1 MLFLPALFGI
11 FVLMAFLGWGE
22 LVALACGQKK
32 PVPAGTL
39 TFLGASCIIFL
50 GGLLNLLH
58 ALGLGASVGL
68 LAIGFLAFFRW
79 PKRIPEAAA
88 KLAREARATP
98 LAALALL
105 AAWVAIIV
113 LYLSFCRGWRFGVDD
128 LQGYLT
134 WPEKALQTGW
144 LGDDPFSLRRFS
156 GLGSNSFLQS
166 LVLSFF
172 PLPNTTVIEP
182 AVAFLMIALFAQEKS
197 VGPRRLAWAALSLA
211 IMATCF
217 VFAPRVNTSSLIL
230 PIGFVMV
237 LIVYCCETAVEP
249 LTWAAAAW
257 LALFATPL
265 TSLKGNVAPFAPL
278 ALTAF
283 FILRGL
289 AGRNILREGIRA
301 IVFYFA
307 LLLPWLLS
315 SHGSTGSWY
324 YPLVGKSY
332 LVTSYHD
339 VDGLMRVEKGPMDF
353 YYAFVNCTIYPV
365 FLAAIILPLGAILAV
380 AGRRAQKCWIA
391 WLTLGYALLLF
402 VLEKHRVLFLTWE
415 ILGLVSVAITAWRYR
430 ARLTAREGAWV
441 ALLAGAWL
449 CNFGLYVMLSGG
461 LYQRYFFTLAYGCFF
476 ACIPLLI
483 AFSVRYPSLSPAYAF
498 TTALFAF
505 GFSTYDV
512 NFDSTLSNGL
522 LHPGRFWVLFQEQLE
537 NVLHG
542 HVSLLAYAPPEPGH
556 PWLYGQMQDLV
567 PPGRLI
573 LARTK
578 LNYAF
583 DFARNPILIADQA
596 GEISL
601 PPGMPYRRGADALA
615 VYFQNLGICYIA
627 YASGPGGLRDG
638 EGNNLHDY
646 YAWVRAEA
654 SLAKD
659 FYTSFEGLSKKFPIL
674 YSDTE
679 NSLLKLCD

>member
-415 ILGLVSVAITAWRYR
+415 ILGLVSVAITAVSRPPHCTRRGMGGVTGWGMALQLWLVRDAER
-430 ARLTAREGAWV
+430 RPLPTIFLHLSLRMFFRVHPAPHCVQCTIPVIIARLRFYHCLVRFWLLYVRCEFRQYALKRLASSGPLLGAFPGAARERA
-441 ALLAGAWL
+441 
-449 CNFGLYVMLSGG
+449 S
-461 LYQRYFFTLAYGCFF
+461 R
-476 ACIPLLI
+476 PR
-483 AFSVRYPSLSPAYAF
+483 FSPR
-498 TTALFAF
+498 
-505 GFSTYDV
+505 
-512 NFDSTLSNGL
+512 
-522 LHPGRFWVLFQEQLE
+522 
-537 NVLHG
+537 
-542 HVSLLAYAPPEPGH
+542 
-556 PWLYGQMQDLV
+556 
-567 PPGRLI
+567 
-573 LARTK
+573 
-578 LNYAF
+578 
-583 DFARNPILIADQA
+583 
-596 GEISL
+596 
-601 PPGMPYRRGADALA
+601 
-615 VYFQNLGICYIA
+615 IC
-627 YASGPGGLRDG
+627 S
-638 EGNNLHDY
+638 
-646 YAWVRAEA
+646 
-654 SLAKD
+654 S
-659 FYTSFEGLSKKFPIL
+659 
-674 YSDTE
+674 
-679 NSLLKLCD
+679 